1 MWRSTRTSKHLA
13 KPTPRLSALLQDV
26 SRLVRRQGKAEF
38 SRYVPIVDRFLSG
51 GVLILIRAIH
61 SREFLAGWPRFCHIH
76 LASDRLHGR
85 LREMKTNKKRD
96 PDRLNH
102 APDSSDVALLLIDV
116 INDLEFVGG
125 EKLLVHAMPMA
136 AALAG
141 LKERAKAAGIPA
153 IYANDNFGRWRS
165 DFTKLVHHCL
175 ENDVRGKP
183 IVAKLAPEED
193 DYFVL
198 KPKHSAFFHTNMDI
212 LLKYLGVRKIIL
224 TGLAGD
230 ICVLFSANDAYMRD
244 FEIIVPPDCTASE
257 DAEENQR
264 VLLLMQRVLK
274 AELTPATKI
283 TFSPRGH
290 RRKKPRRPNGPGK
303 WRES

>member
-1 MWRSTRTSKHLA
+1 MNA
-13 KPTPRLSALLQDV
+13 
-26 SRLVRRQGKAEF
+26 
-38 SRYVPIVDRFLSG
+38 
-51 GVLILIRAIH
+51 
-61 SREFLAGWPRFCHIH
+61 
-76 LASDRLHGR
+76 R

-96 PDRLNH
+96 SDRLNH
-102 APDSSDVALLLIDV
+102 APDRSDVALLLIDV

-125 EKLLVHAMPMA
+125 EKLLVHALPMA
-136 AALAG
+136 AALAD
-141 LKERAKAAGIPA
+141 LKARAKAAGVPA

-183 IVAKLAPEED
+183 VVAKLAPEED

-212 LLKYLGVRKIIL
+212 LLKYLGARKIIL

-230 ICVLFSANDAYMRD
+230 ICVLFTANDAYMRD

-274 AELTPATKI
+274 AELTAATEI
-283 TFSPRGH
+283 TFAPRAGPRH
-290 RRKKPRRPNGPGK
+290 KKPRRPMRGK
-303 WRES
+303 WRVREE